1 MKQIWK
7 KSIASGLDMAVN
19 SNPMLFLLS
28 LPLFGTT
35 TTNRATSSKFQFDLN
50 VREGHEGYGA
60 LVKCTLP
67 HGYKNYLQ
75 KEHAITSL
83 GGPTARGP
91 TLTVAQQ
98 TALATRKS
106 RAAMAIAMQPGQQI
120 LMQAFMLWMSGSQ
133 LNMFS
138 ISVTTMAILTP
149 ISSIFSLDRPFGH
162 LQDVDLNM
170 AKLIYVAL
178 NLAFLG
184 LGLWKMSTMRLL
196 PTTAADW
203 KSKIEWKEM
212 MEVTSPPP
220 L

>member
-1 MKQIWK
+1 VEVEVCAGNHTQQ
-7 KSIASGLDMAVN
+7 
-19 SNPMLFLLS
+19 
-28 LPLFGTT
+28 LFGSGRPHTL
-35 TTNRATSSKFQFDLN
+35 TSQQSRPRFQFDLN
-50 VREGHEGYGA
+50 VREGHEGYGILA
-60 LVKCTLP
+60 KCSLP
-67 HGYKNYLQ
+67 PGYKNYLQ

-98 TALATRKS
+98 TALAARKS
-106 RAAMAIAMQPGQQI
+106 RAAMSIAMQPGQQI
-120 LMQAFMLWMSGSQ
+120 AMQAFMLWMSGSQ

-149 ISSIFSLDRPFGH
+149 ITAIFSLDRTFGH

-170 AKLIYVAL
+170 AKLLYVVL